1 MLLYTEFEVK
11 HMDEYT
17 KQIQAWWE
25 ETADSDWYASRRT
38 QEAIEALLSDPKGA
52 FALQVFALLEKR
64 LGGFAGKRVL
74 VPSCGDCHAAF
85 ALSVLGADVTASDIS
100 IKQLDYAK
108 GIAQRCGLRMQFIQ
122 ADTMKLEPFAGNTFD
137 LVYTSNGVH
146 TWIDRPD
153 KMYESIARVLKNGGL
168 SVMWDIHPFQRPFEG
183 AVFAQPKVVKA
194 YDDVAPQEHNHW
206 RVMDLVNSMA
216 RSGLCIVEMLELN
229 GGTDYWYRYDEK
241 RDERAADW
249 QQNPMAALPTH
260 ICIAARKER

>member
-11 HMDEYT
+11 HMNEYT

-38 QEAIEALLSDPKGA
+38 QEVIEALLSDPKDA
-52 FALQVFALLEKR
+52 FAPQVFALLEKR

-85 ALSVLGADVTASDIS
+85 ALSVLGAEVTAADIS
-100 IKQLDYAK
+100 AKQLDHAK
-108 GIAQRCGLRMQFIQ
+108 GIAQRCGLQMQFVQ
-122 ADTMKLEPFAGNTFD
+122 ADTMTLEPFAGNTFD

-194 YDDVAPQEHNHW
+194 YDDVAPREHNHW
-206 RVMDLVNSMA
+206 RVMDLVNSMV
-216 RSGLCIVEMLELN
+216 RSGLRIEEMLELN